1 MVKLLL
7 WVACGKRK
15 GDKKGKGHTSAE
27 VGPVRPS
34 SDCPTAGQSWS
45 GPSHCK
51 RPTWL
56 QCSVS
61 SGDSK
66 RRTFP
71 PGLTALN
78 LKFGFYCKECSSF
91 PTAYGN
97 TAHIKASSYTLGPL
111 CELEPQKSIWSG
123 KTVRCGW
130 RTTGFRGEEAI
141 LPIRG
146 KGNLN
151 TEQKKSTIK
160 NSTLLT
166 RWCSQHNHAYG
177 TITTSRHSFLWQL
190 QRQSDPF
197 FGSHRDIYWA
207 PTTTYSS
214 RCWGVSF

>member
-1 MVKLLL
+1 MAWHAGKGKEETKKVKDTLLL
-7 WVACGKRK
+7 KW
-15 GDKKGKGHTSAE
+15 
-27 VGPVRPS
+27 
-34 SDCPTAGQSWS
+34 GQSDPAPTVPQLDKAGVGLLIVK
-45 GPSHCK
+45 GPPDSNA
-51 RPTWL
+51 
-56 QCSVS
+56 QCHL
-61 SGDSK
+61 GTAK
-66 RRTFP
+66 GGHFP

-130 RTTGFRGEEAI
+130 RTTGFRGEETI
-141 LPIRG
+141 LPIRV

-160 NSTLLT
+160 NSTLPA
-166 RWCSQHNHAYG
+166 RWRSQHDRAYG
-177 TITTSRHSFLWQL
+177 TVTTSRHSFLWQL

-197 FGSHRDIYWA
+197 FGSRRDIYWA